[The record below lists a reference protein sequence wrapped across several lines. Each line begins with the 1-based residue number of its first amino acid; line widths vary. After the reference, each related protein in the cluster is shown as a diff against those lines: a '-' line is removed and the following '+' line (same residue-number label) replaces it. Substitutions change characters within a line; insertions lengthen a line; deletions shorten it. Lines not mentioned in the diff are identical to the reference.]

1 MIVVIFVA
9 LLTLLAV
16 YKGKWV
22 RNQNLK
28 LYIGATV
35 LAIIAFLL
43 EDKVKL
49 FEPFVQG
56 FLGLSFFYIVM
67 MTGAL
72 KKKSKLRIKFAGIRR
87 EYSILGFILI
97 TPHALKY
104 FVEYL
109 DGEIALEWWGVA
121 TYLVMLPLFITSFMV
136 IRKKMSRN
144 AWVYI
149 QKLAYVSYITLFI
162 HLILN
167 ASNPINLVVYLAL
180 FVPYISMKIYRETLE
195 YTSKKKI
202 LATT

>member
-22 RNQNLK
+22 RKQNLK
-28 LYIGATV
+28 LYIGAIV
-35 LAIIAFLL
+35 LGIIAFLL

-72 KKKSKLRIKFAGIRR
+72 KKKSKLRIKYAGIRR
-87 EYSILGFILI
+87 EYSILGFIFI

-109 DGEIALEWWGVA
+109 NGEIALEWWGVA

-144 AWVYI
+144 AWVYL

-167 ASNPINLVVYLAL
+167 ASNTPNLVVYLLL
-180 FVPYISMKIYRETLE
+180 FVPYISMKIYREILE
-195 YTSKKKI
+195 YTSKKKV

>member
-1 MIVVIFVA
+1 MIVLIFAV

-22 RNQNLK
+22 RNQNVK
-28 LYIGATV
+28 LYIGASL

-43 EDKVKL
+43 HDKVKL

-72 KKKSKLRIKFAGIRR
+72 KKKSSLRIKYAGIRR
-87 EYSILGFILI
+87 EYSILGFIFI
-97 TPHALKY
+97 TPHALRY
-104 FVEYL
+104 FLEYL
-109 DGEIALEWWGVA
+109 NGEIALEWWGVA
-121 TYLVMLPLFITSFMV
+121 TYLIMLPLFITSFMT
-136 IRKKMSRN
+136 IRKKMSRS
-144 AWVYI
+144 AWVNL

-167 ASNPINLVVYLAL
+167 ASNTPNLVAYLLL
-180 FVPYISMKIYRETLE
+180 FVPYITLKIYREFME
-195 YTSKKKI
+195 YTNKKKT
-202 LATT
+202 LPTN

>member
-43 EDKVKL
+43 EDKVKI

-87 EYSILGFILI
+87 EYSILGFIFI

-109 DGEIALEWWGVA
+109 NGEIALEWWGVA

-144 AWVYI
+144 AWVYL

-167 ASNPINLVVYLAL
+167 ASNTPNLVVYLLL
-180 FVPYISMKIYRETLE
+180 FVPYISMKIYREILE
-195 YTSKKKI
+195 YTSKKKV
-202 LATT
+202 LETT

>member
-35 LAIIAFLL
+35 LAIVAFLL
-43 EDKVKL
+43 RDKVKL

-87 EYSILGFILI
+87 EYSILGFILV

-109 DGEIALEWWGVA
+109 DGEIALEWWGVI

-144 AWVYI
+144 AWVYL

-167 ASNPINLVVYLAL
+167 ASSIINLVVYLAL
-180 FVPYISMKIYRETLE
+180 FVPYISMKIYREILG
-195 YTSKKKI
+195 YSSKKKV
-202 LATT
+202 LVTT